1 MDFRPPTPDDSPAL
15 HELVRRCPP
24 LDTNSRYCNL
34 LQASHFRD
42 TAIVAERDGE
52 LYGFVTGYRVPDR
65 ENVLFIWQV
74 GVSPDGRGHGLGQQM
89 LHRLV
94 ERVGDVTTLE
104 TTVTPDNEASAAMF
118 ERLAR
123 SLDAPIDRSVMFER
137 ERHFD
142 GHHED
147 EILYRIG
154 PFTALH
160 DAAKDGARNSDA
172 QREELAATRP

>member
-1 MDFRPPTPDDSPAL
+1 
-15 HELVRRCPP
+15 
-24 LDTNSRYCNL
+24 LDENSRYCNL

-42 TAIVAERDGE
+42 TAIVAEHDGQ
-52 LYGFVTGYRVPDR
+52 LHGFVTGYRVPGR

-74 GVSPDGRGHGLGQQM
+74 GVSPDGRGRGLGQQM
-89 LHRLV
+89 LHKLV
-94 ERVGDVTTLE
+94 ERVSDVTTLE

-123 SLDAPIDRSVMFER
+123 SLNAPIEQSVMFEN

-142 GHHED
+142 GEHDD

-154 PFTALH
+154 PF
-160 DAAKDGARNSDA
+160 DASSLPECGKGPPSARA
-172 QREELAATRP
+172 